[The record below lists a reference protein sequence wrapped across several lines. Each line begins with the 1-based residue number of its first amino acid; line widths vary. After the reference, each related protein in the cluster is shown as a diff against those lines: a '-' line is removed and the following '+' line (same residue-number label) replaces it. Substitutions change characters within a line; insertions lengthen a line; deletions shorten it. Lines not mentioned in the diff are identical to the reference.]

1 MYIYIIYIYI
11 YIYIY
16 IGYIALSY
24 IATKTW
30 VKEKPKSFNNK
41 TCLIIK
47 LANDVSLF

>member
-11 YIYIY
+11 YIYI
-16 IGYIALSY
+16 GYRALSY